1 MGMQKWNFRSLAKLR
16 NESIVSLSRFRV
28 VVGPVGVT
36 QFENLAGIPGFAGER
51 GNSVSKRGSFRGAWV
66 TFGETMK
73 LALDSLRAHKLRSF
87 LTLLGVILAV
97 TTLVS
102 VMSVIEGLNFYIAD
116 KVANLGANVLVI
128 DRFGIITSED
138 QWVKAQKRPIITM
151 EDYER
156 FRESAKLPR
165 AVAGYDRV
173 NAQTRSGDQVMENTQ
188 VVGVTANYAEIRGLN
203 IANGRFLTQADDDH
217 RSEVAFIGADLA
229 QKFFPNVDPI
239 GKTIRSETHSYEV
252 VGVGVAVGSALGRSQ
267 DNFLLLP
274 LGTFLKGWHKPN
286 DSMAI
291 FVQAPNGETMQACE
305 DEARLLFRA
314 WHHLPYNDA
323 DDFGILG
330 SESIMS
336 LWRELTGNLAKVAMA
351 LVSVFLVVGGIVIM
365 NIMLASVTERT
376 REIGLRR
383 SLGARKQHILLQFLA
398 ESALLAAVGGV
409 IGIAAA
415 IAIEIFVKKAFS
427 FPMEMPISAV
437 ILSLVLS
444 TAVGL
449 FFGIFPAMRAAKLD
463 PIEALRA
470 DG

>member
-1 MGMQKWNFRSLAKLR
+1 L
-16 NESIVSLSRFRV
+16 
-28 VVGPVGVT
+28 GVT
-36 QFENLAGIPGFAGER
+36 PMENIAGIPGWAGARENSASARQGFA
-51 GNSVSKRGSFRGAWV
+51 GAWV

-116 KVANLGANVLVI
+116 RVANLGANVLVI

-138 QWVKAQKRPIITM
+138 QWVKAQKRPMITL
-151 EDYER
+151 EDFER
-156 FRESAKLPR
+156 FKESAKLPKTMT
-165 AVAGYDRV
+165 GYDRI
-173 NAQTRSGDQVMENTQ
+173 NAQTRNGDQIMENTAI
-188 VVGVTANYAEIRGLN
+188 VGVTANYAGLRGLN

-239 GKTIRSETHSYEV
+239 GKTIRSETHTYEV
-252 VGVGVAVGSALGRSQ
+252 VGVGAAIGSALGRSQ
-267 DNFLLLP
+267 DNYMLLP
-274 LGTFLKGWHKPN
+274 LGTFLKGWHRPN

-291 FVQAPNGETMQACE
+291 FVQAPNEEEMQACE
-305 DEARLLFRA
+305 DEARMLFRA
-314 WHHLPYNDA
+314 WHHLPYSDP

-351 LVSVFLVVGGIVIM
+351 LVSIFLVVGGIVIM

-376 REIGLRR
+376 REIGIRR
-383 SLGARKQHILLQFLA
+383 SLGARKHHILLQFLT
-398 ESALLAAVGGV
+398 ESSLLAAVGGV
-409 IGIAAA
+409 IGILAAVS
-415 IAIEIFVKKAFS
+415 IEILVKKAFS

-437 ILSLVLS
+437 VISLVLS
-444 TAVGL
+444 TRVGL
-449 FFGIFPAMRAAKLD
+449 FFGIFPAMRAAGLD

>member
-1 MGMQKWNFRSLAKLR
+1 
-16 NESIVSLSRFRV
+16 
-28 VVGPVGVT
+28 VGVAPI
-36 QFENLAGIPGFAGER
+36 ENFAGMPRLAGAG
-51 GNSVSKRGSFRGAWV
+51 SKTASTRRNYTGTWV
-66 TFGETMK
+66 TLFETMK

-102 VMSVIEGLNFYIAD
+102 VMSIIEGLNFYIAD

-138 QWVKAQKRPIITM
+138 QWVKAQKRPIITQ
-151 EDYER
+151 EDFER
-156 FRESAKLPR
+156 FKEYAKLPK
-165 AVAGYDRV
+165 AVAGYDRM
-173 NAQTRSGDQVMENTQ
+173 NAQTRSGDQLMENTQ
-188 VVGVTANYAEIRGLN
+188 VIGVTANYADVRGLN
-203 IANGRFLTQADDDH
+203 IASGRFLTQADDDH

-229 QKFFPNVDPI
+229 QRFFPNADPI
-239 GKTIRSETHSYEV
+239 GKTIRADTHSYEV
-252 VGVGVAVGSALGRSQ
+252 VGVGAVIGSALGRSQ
-267 DNFLLLP
+267 DNYVLLP
-274 LGTFLKGWHKPN
+274 MGTFQKGWHKPN

-291 FVQAPNGETMQACE
+291 FVQAPNGEVMQSCE
-305 DEARLLFRA
+305 DEARMLMRA
-314 WHHLPYNDA
+314 WHHLSYNDP

-376 REIGLRR
+376 KEIGLRR

-398 ESALLAAVGGV
+398 ESASLAAVGGV
-409 IGIAAA
+409 IGILAATG
-415 IAIEIFVKKAFS
+415 IEIFVKKAFS
-427 FPMEMPISAV
+427 FPMQMPISAV
-437 ILSLVLS
+437 VISLVLS

>member
-1 MGMQKWNFRSLAKLR
+1 MPD
-16 NESIVSLSRFRV
+16 ET
-28 VVGPVGVT
+28 VGVAPI
-36 QFENLAGIPGFAGER
+36 ENFARIPGFAGAGTKTALTR
-51 GNSVSKRGSFRGAWV
+51 QGFSGTWV
-66 TFGETMK
+66 TFAETMR

-102 VMSVIEGLNFYIAD
+102 VMSIIEGLNFYIAD

-138 QWVKAQKRPIITM
+138 QWVKAQKRPVLTM
-151 EDYER
+151 EDLER
-156 FRESAKLPR
+156 FKESAKLPK
-165 AVAGYDRV
+165 AVAGYDRM
-173 NAQTRSGDQVMENTQ
+173 NSQTRSGDQIMENTQ
-188 VVGVTANYAEIRGLN
+188 VIGVTANYADVRGLN
-203 IANGRFLTQADDDH
+203 VANGRFLTQADDDH

-229 QKFFPNVDPI
+229 EKFFPNVDPI
-239 GKTIRSETHSYEV
+239 GKTVRADTHTYQV
-252 VGVGVAVGSALGRSQ
+252 VGVGAVIGSALGRSQ
-267 DNFLLLP
+267 DNYLLLP
-274 LGTFLKGWHKPN
+274 IGTFQKGWHKPT
-286 DSMAI
+286 DSLAI
-291 FVQAPNGETMQACE
+291 FVQAPNGEAMASCE
-305 DEARLLFRA
+305 DEARMLLRA
-314 WHHLPYNDA
+314 WHHLSYNDS

-336 LWRELTGNLAKVAMA
+336 LWRELTGNLAKVAMG

-376 REIGLRR
+376 KEIGLRR

-398 ESALLAAVGGV
+398 ESASLAAVGGV

-415 IAIEIFVKKAFS
+415 VAIEFFVKKAFS
-427 FPMEMPISAV
+427 FPMQMPVSAV
-437 ILSLVLS
+437 VISLVLS

>member
-1 MGMQKWNFRSLAKLR
+1 MIGCAAELLVVLKKKSTQGLLGMQKWNFRSLAKLR

-36 QFENLAGIPGFAGER
+36 PFENLAGIPGFAGAH
-51 GNSVSKRGSFRGAWV
+51 GTSVSQRGSFRGVWV
-66 TFGETMK
+66 TFGETTK

-102 VMSVIEGLNFYIAD
+102 VMSVIEGLNLYIAD

-239 GKTIRSETHSYEV
+239 GKRSDRRRTH
-252 VGVGVAVGSALGRSQ
+252 
-267 DNFLLLP
+267 
-274 LGTFLKGWHKPN
+274 TK
-286 DSMAI
+286 
-291 FVQAPNGETMQACE
+291 
-305 DEARLLFRA
+305 
-314 WHHLPYNDA
+314 
-323 DDFGILG
+323 
-330 SESIMS
+330 
-336 LWRELTGNLAKVAMA
+336 
-351 LVSVFLVVGGIVIM
+351 
-365 NIMLASVTERT
+365 
-376 REIGLRR
+376 
-383 SLGARKQHILLQFLA
+383 
-398 ESALLAAVGGV
+398 
-409 IGIAAA
+409 
-415 IAIEIFVKKAFS
+415 
-427 FPMEMPISAV
+427 
-437 ILSLVLS
+437 
-444 TAVGL
+444 
-449 FFGIFPAMRAAKLD
+449 
-463 PIEALRA
+463 
-470 DG
+470 